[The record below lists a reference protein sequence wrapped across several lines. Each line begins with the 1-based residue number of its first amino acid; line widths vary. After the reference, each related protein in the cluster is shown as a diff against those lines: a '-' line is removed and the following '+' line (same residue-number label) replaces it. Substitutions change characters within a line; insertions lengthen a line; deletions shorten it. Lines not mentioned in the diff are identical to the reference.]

1 MPRNRPLLGGY
12 KHADKSGHGCD
23 AEVNKHMKTQEA
35 IDEAGSR
42 SGNRREVI
50 LEALHDC
57 IIEKGY
63 SKTTL
68 RDVARAAGMTASH
81 LLYYFSGKDAILEHY
96 FNLVAQRI
104 IKRIDMF
111 RNDDPQNQVD
121 QLADLFFAGKG
132 ITNSETGFMLEC
144 FGVAVHDKQLHSEKA
159 ALDRFCKNYLEEL
172 FIKASGIQ
180 TGVRDKAEITYA
192 LLIGLRT
199 AAYFDD
205 RLELKEARRLFH
217 SGLLDLAGL
226 KLKPSLGKETR

>member
-1 MPRNRPLLGGY
+1 MNT
-12 KHADKSGHGCD
+12 
-23 AEVNKHMKTQEA
+23 NMKTQEA
-35 IDEAGSR
+35 VHEAGSR
-42 SGNRREVI
+42 SGTRRDVI

-63 SKTTL
+63 AKTTL
-68 RDVARAAGMTASH
+68 RDVARTAGMTASH

-96 FNLVAQRI
+96 FGLVARRI
-104 IKRIDMF
+104 VKRIDNF
-111 RNDDPQNQVD
+111 RNDDPKRQVD

-172 FIKASGIQ
+172 FVKAAGNQ

-217 SGLLDLAGL
+217 SGLLDLAGI
-226 KLKPSLGKETR
+226 KIKPSRGKEAK